1 MGDWSVSHQPHLL
14 PRTFQFRLGL
24 DYHRNPSQFKFFSM
38 GQQTRDRR
46 SSRHVCWPLQCTVSP
61 SHCMVLGPYLLDKWH
76 SAGVLVTTTWLPCLP
91 HCLRAMI
98 VHHHELWWRWADSGT
113 MCPPHTH
120 TTQPRRLTK
129 WELTPHR
136 WWHEEHV
143 GCRDTA
149 WADLFLGWVI
159 LVTYIT
165 IPSLSKS
172 VSYLTHKHIFCTH
185 FALRHNH
192 WHG

>member
-24 DYHRNPSQFKFFSM
+24 DYHRNPSQLLNFSQWGNKPVTAGPAGM
-38 GQQTRDRR
+38 CAGHCSATA
-46 SSRHVCWPLQCTVSP
+46 SP

-91 HCLRAMI
+91 HCLGAMI

-120 TTQPRRLTK
+120 THNPASEANQVSWRHTDDGRKNMWGVGIQL
-129 WELTPHR
+129 ELIYS
-136 WWHEEHV
+136 WV
-143 GCRDTA
+143 G
-149 WADLFLGWVI
+149 L
-159 LVTYIT
+159 Y
-165 IPSLSKS
+165 
-172 VSYLTHKHIFCTH
+172 
-185 FALRHNH
+185 
-192 WHG
+192 